1 MEERIMRTFW
11 RTKSGLESI
20 EEWEPNCWVNV
31 TCPDAN
37 DTDYLLH
44 QLHIPDYFLSDIG
57 DTDERPRIDTED
69 EWTLIILRIPYI
81 REDNSKSPYTTIPL
95 GIILKSNVCI
105 TVCFHETNMMDDFRT
120 YYGRKNA
127 GFTDSV
133 DMVFKLFLSSSVW
146 FLKLLKQIN
155 QRTEQ
160 AKQEL
165 DRNVENKDLISLF
178 HLQNCLTYFITS
190 LKGNEILLS
199 KLKFKLPIDELDAD
213 LIEDVDIELKQAHET
228 AIIYSNILSGMM
240 DTYASIINN
249 NVSYTMKVLT
259 SISIILMFP
268 TLIASLYGMNV
279 MNGLESAPLGFPIL
293 LFLSIAVSAGFLWL
307 FRVKH
312 WL

>member
-1 MEERIMRTFW
+1 MRSFW
-11 RTKSGLESI
+11 QTKPELKEI
-20 EEWEPNCWVNV
+20 DAWQPNCWVSV
-31 TCPDAN
+31 ACPDA
-37 DTDYLLH
+37 DDLRYLSGTLRV
-44 QLHIPDYFLSDIG
+44 PDYFLSDIS

-81 REDNSKSPYTTIPL
+81 REDDSKSPYTTIPL
-95 GIILKSNVCI
+95 GIILNGDVCI
-105 TVCFHETNMMDDFRT
+105 TVCYFHSNMMNDFRG
-120 YYGRKNA
+120 YYSRKGT
-127 GFTDSV
+127 GFTDAV

-155 QRTEQ
+155 QQTEQ

-165 DRNVENKDLISLF
+165 DKSVENKDLIGLF

-213 LIEDVDIELKQAHET
+213 LIEDVEIELRQAHEMAT
-228 AIIYSNILSGMM
+228 IYSNILSGMM

-249 NVSYTMKVLT
+249 NVSSTMKVLT

-279 MNGLESAPLGFPIL
+279 VNGLEGTPYGFPIL
-293 LFLSIAVSAGFLWL
+293 LTLSVAVSLSFLWL